1 MRTGPSFIGIIIFFG
16 ILFLV
21 DWYVFS
27 GVRTVTSGFE
37 ARTRRII
44 HWSYW
49 LVNIS
54 LFVWAIALFFFVP
67 TEKGMPR
74 AFMTFMGVWIMFFVP
89 KLLFLL
95 VLVGEDVYRILKSG
109 YQLVQNWM
117 SPSVEHVTDNSRRK
131 FISQVALGIA
141 MIPLLGVA
149 HGMLAGRF
157 RFRVRKET
165 LWFPDLP
172 DAFEGFT
179 ITQLSD
185 IHIGSFDPE
194 SDREA
199 VRRGIQLANDQRSDL
214 LVFTGDLVNNMAAEM
229 LPWKSELAQLNA
241 KEGKFSILGNHDYG
255 DYIRWDSAA
264 EKQQNFSNL
273 LATHEEIGFRLMRN
287 EHHVIE
293 RNGEKLYLVGVENWG
308 TGGFVQHGDLDKAL
322 EAVPQDGFKV
332 LLSHD
337 PSHWDNIVS
346 KHHTQV
352 HLTLS
357 GHTHGMQFGVE
368 IPGIKFSPVQFRY
381 PHWAGLYHEVQRRY
395 LYVNRG
401 FGFLAFPGRVGIW
414 PEVTVLELR
423 KGGTPGISQG

>member
-1 MRTGPSFIGIIIFFG
+1 
-16 ILFLV
+16 
-21 DWYVFS
+21 
-27 GVRTVTSGFE
+27 
-37 ARTRRII
+37 
-44 HWSYW
+44 
-49 LVNIS
+49 
-54 LFVWAIALFFFVP
+54 
-67 TEKGMPR
+67 
-74 AFMTFMGVWIMFFVP
+74 
-89 KLLFLL
+89 
-95 VLVGEDVYRILKSG
+95 
-109 YQLVQNWM
+109 
-117 SPSVEHVTDNSRRK
+117 
-131 FISQVALGIA
+131 
-141 MIPLLGVA
+141 
-149 HGMLAGRF
+149 
-157 RFRVRKET
+157 
-165 LWFPDLP
+165 
-172 DAFEGFT
+172 
-179 ITQLSD
+179 
-185 IHIGSFDPE
+185 
-194 SDREA
+194 
-199 VRRGIQLANDQRSDL
+199 
-214 LVFTGDLVNNMAAEM
+214 
-229 LPWKSELAQLNA
+229 
-241 KEGKFSILGNHDYG
+241 LGNHDYG

-346 KHHTQV
+346 KHRTQV
-352 HLTLS
+352 HLTLA